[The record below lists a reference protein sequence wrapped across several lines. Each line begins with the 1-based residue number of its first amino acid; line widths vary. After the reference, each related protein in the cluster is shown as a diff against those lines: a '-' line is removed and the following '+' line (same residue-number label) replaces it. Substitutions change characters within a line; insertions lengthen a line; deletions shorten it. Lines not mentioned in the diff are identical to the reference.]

1 MSERVD
7 SLPVPLLVQYV
18 DLPTLLPYLRTR
30 NLVTS
35 DEYLQ
40 LSKKWTD
47 GYRQQAAMELV
58 TAVLPRKGPTW
69 ERGLVEALEASVQ
82 PECEDVHAG
91 HEYILQC
98 LETDGRGGV
107 DWEQVS
113 RPIQE
118 VCLQKSRV
126 RNSCT

>member
-30 NLVTS
+30 NLVTG

-40 LSKKWTD
+40 LSKRWTD
-47 GYRQQAAMELV
+47 GYRQQAVMELV

-69 ERGLVEALEASVQ
+69 ERGLVEALQASVQ

-98 LETDGRGGV
+98 LERDGRGQGG
-107 DWEQVS
+107 DRELS
-113 RPIQE
+113 RPMQE
-118 VCLQKSRV
+118 VRPNLV
-126 RNSCT
+126 TAWHA